1 MRISDWSSDVCSSDL
16 SHDGKVKG
24 LFRARAGPARW
35 AVPVHGRKQDALR
48 TCYTAFDTQNPDQSS
63 QRKSG
68 NPRSEISIANLD
80 QREFWNEQKGELW
93 VRLQPRIDAMLA
105 PFGEK
110 AIATLAPAPGDGVLE
125 IGCGTGSTTLT
136 LAGRIGPTGRILAVD
151 ISRPMLRTAVAR
163 AAGTSAPEIAFV
175 EADAQVHDFGPG
187 GFDAA
192 YSRFGM
198 MLFADP
204 VAAFRNILGAL
215 RPGDRKSTRLNSSH

>member
-1 MRISDWSSDVCSSDL
+1 M
-16 SHDGKVKG
+16 
-24 LFRARAGPARW
+24 A
-35 AVPVHGRKQDALR
+35 
-48 TCYTAFDTQNPDQSS
+48 
-63 QRKSG
+63 
-68 NPRSEISIANLD
+68 EISITNLG
-80 QREFWNEQKGELW
+80 QREFWNEQKVDRG
-93 VRLQPRIDAMLA
+93 VRLEPRVDAMLA

-110 AIATLAPAPGDGVLE
+110 AIATLAPAPGDCVLE

-198 MLFADP
+198 MF
-204 VAAFRNILGAL
+204 FRSE
-215 RPGDRKSTRLNSSH
+215 DRRVGKEWVSKCRARWSPAH